1 MGTVRIY
8 LPPGGG
14 NGGLPSHVR
23 AYVAGRCRIDP
34 RWHPAKALRGA
45 YGPHP
50 CHSALPDGVEEG
62 AVRQRVGSQRARDTV
77 CFWSTP
83 AVDLLSAPV
92 RPEPAGDG
100 GSAAVGASPVSFLG
114 IVETSCEVCALNE
127 KR

>member
-62 AVRQRVGSQRARDTV
+62 AVRQRVGLQRARDTV

-92 RPEPAGDG
+92 RPEPAGEG
-100 GSAAVGASPVSFLG
+100 GAGGGKDDAARAPPPFLHSG
-114 IVETSCEVCALNE
+114 W
-127 KR
+127 RR